1 MSRRLTRILL
11 LPVLL
16 VAGQAL
22 ALGLG
27 DIRLQS
33 ALNEPLRA
41 EIDLLAAAP
50 DELDH
55 LTVQVASAE
64 TFERYGL
71 DRPVFLSDMNFEVV
85 KSGTASGNIIR
96 VRTPGPVSEP
106 FVTFLVEAVWSRGR
120 LLREYTVLLDPPTFA
135 PPPVTQS
142 TQSVTAPSRST
153 QSDAGRIERPASSTR
168 PATPPPVSRP
178 PPRVQAPVQSAP
190 AEPPPRQPEIS
201 VAETV
206 EAESAAPES
215 VEPEVSQPDTTEYDQ
230 PAATQAERTP
240 LPYDPEPRETYITL
254 ASGELL
260 VQQGD
265 TLWSIARRYRPDN
278 SISMSQMMIALFEA
292 NPEAFANNIN
302 RLSTGAKLRIPDAA
316 DVYQISRGDAQS
328 AVQRQHAEW
337 RGEAISTTPALR
349 TEPSLTLVPPDDDQT
364 GYAEDAG
371 AGADDF
377 SREYEIE
384 DRISELEAD
393 VPDQAALLEIHNNEL
408 AQLRAE
414 LARLRG
420 EEPPPELPL
429 VEEPPADE
437 IAAIDEIAVDDDEIF
452 LDDEMADD
460 ELAVDDELDEDGAAA
475 TDEVAAQPVVARPP
489 PKPSMLDT
497 ILGYVLSAWGAI
509 AGAVILAIG
518 ILIWFARRAGRDDD
532 DDSTGTWET
541 LDPGEVESETLAS
554 TERLRAIARDD
565 DSSIVVVEQES
576 KAAMAAEM
584 ASDRQPAEAPA
595 VVTPISANDPL
606 ADTGTSQSL
615 EDTFSSETAINLDQ
629 SDPIAE
635 ADFHMAYGLHDQ
647 AADLING
654 AIEADPQREE
664 LHAKLCEVYFVW
676 GNRDAFI
683 DAAKGMKNLVGDVSS
698 AEWDKIIIMG
708 QQIAADHELF
718 SGKSAGE
725 ATKAVDLSFE
735 GASDQTGALDM
746 DLAGGPDGEISD
758 VIDLGAASGEVEA
771 AGDASSIDFAFDDE
785 DVDTSASATHD
796 MPPESDSMGDVFESP
811 AIDASVDDDT
821 ADTPAVLADAEAE
834 EEADDATDEDKTSE
848 TPTIEQQFATLDA
861 TAQVKALADD
871 DATQLASLDDDYT
884 ATDAT
889 GEINLDE
896 LGLDLGSLA
905 ESSLA
910 ADLESDAETMESGL
924 DDTSNLDALSID
936 DLEATGKNLAVDLD
950 DELDAT
956 GQNPTLI
963 AEDEYDLSDATGLQA
978 ALDETDASGATGK
991 SPVLPDLDDLSI
1003 PGDDPESETSLLDAT
1018 GQTQVLP
1025 DDYAVDTTSDTGV
1038 VIDDDE
1044 QTLMAQTLGGEKPL
1058 QALPEEA
1065 ETLLAPLDEDDD
1077 DLGFTKTE
1085 ALTDDD
1091 VSDFDFA
1098 KTEAL
1103 PKDVFLADPSSDET
1117 GELPALTGSTD
1128 MDLDLDDLTAAL
1140 KVSEVG
1146 DTINQRRDDA
1156 TVEQPRLRPDENAN
1170 TDVGLGVSMDDDDDD
1185 EPTQALSPEQVSED
1199 LHDARTMTEVG
1210 TKLDLAR
1217 AYVDMGDPSGARSI
1231 LEEVL
1236 DEGDAGQKQ
1245 QAQQLL
1251 DSLPS

>member
-1 MSRRLTRILL
+1 
-11 LPVLL
+11 
-16 VAGQAL
+16 
-22 ALGLG
+22 
-27 DIRLQS
+27 
-33 ALNEPLRA
+33 
-41 EIDLLAAAP
+41 
-50 DELDH
+50 
-55 LTVQVASAE
+55 
-64 TFERYGL
+64 
-71 DRPVFLSDMNFEVV
+71 
-85 KSGTASGNIIR
+85 
-96 VRTPGPVSEP
+96 VSEP

-142 TQSVTAPSRST
+142 TQSVTAPSRAT
-153 QSDAGRIERPASSTR
+153 QSDAGRIERPASATR
-168 PATPPPVSRP
+168 PATPPAAAQP

-206 EAESAAPES
+206 EAESTVPKSTVPES
-215 VEPEVSQPDTTEYDQ
+215 FEPEVSQPDTSEYDE
-230 PAATQAERTP
+230 PAATEQERVP
-240 LPYDPEPRETYITL
+240 LPYDPEPKETYITL

-260 VQQGD
+260 VQRGD
-265 TLWSIARRYRPDN
+265 TLWSIARQYRPDN
-278 SISMSQMMIALFEA
+278 SVSMSQMMMALFEA

-302 RLSTGAKLRIPDAA
+302 ILNAGAKLRIPDAT
-316 DVYQISRGDAQS
+316 DVYRISRGDAQS
-328 AVQRQHAEW
+328 AVQQQHAQW

-364 GYAEDAG
+364 GYAEDTG
-371 AGADDF
+371 ASADDF

-420 EEPPPELPL
+420 EEPPLELPL
-429 VEEPPADE
+429 EEEPPAEE

-460 ELAVDDELDEDGAAA
+460 ELAVDDEIDEEAAAA
-475 TDEVAAQPVVARPP
+475 TDEVTAQPVVARPP
-489 PKPSMLDT
+489 AKPSLLDT
-497 ILGYVLSAWGAI
+497 ILGYVLSVWGAI
-509 AGAVILAIG
+509 AGAVILVIG

-541 LDPGEVESETLAS
+541 LDHGEVEGETLAS

-584 ASDRQPAEAPA
+584 VSDRQPAAAPA
-595 VVTPISANDPL
+595 AITPISANDPL
-606 ADTGTSQSL
+606 ADTGTDQSL

-664 LHAKLCEVYFVW
+664 LRAKLCEVYFVW

-683 DAAKGMKNLVGDVSS
+683 DAAKGMKNLVGDATS

-708 QQIAADHELF
+708 QQIAAEHELF

-746 DLAGGPDGEISD
+746 DFAGGPDGEVSD
-758 VIDLGAASGEVEA
+758 VIDLGAASDDDTAV
-771 AGDASSIDFAFDDE
+771 GDASSIDFPFADE
-785 DVDTSASATHD
+785 DLDTSASATHD
-796 MPPESDSMGDVFESP
+796 MPPESDSMQDVFESP
-811 AIDASVDDDT
+811 AVDASVEDET
-821 ADTPAVLADAEAE
+821 ADTPAVSVDDEAE
-834 EEADDATDEDKTSE
+834 DEAEDGTDDEADIDKTSE

-871 DATQLASLDDDYT
+871 DATQLASLDDDHT

-896 LGLDLGSLA
+896 LGLDIGALA
-905 ESSLA
+905 DSSLA
-910 ADLESDAETMESGL
+910 ADLESDAETLESGL
-924 DDTSNLDALSID
+924 DETSNLDALSID
-936 DLEATGKNLAVDLD
+936 DLEATGKNLAVDFD

-963 AEDEYDLSDATGLQA
+963 ADDEYDLSDATGLQA
-978 ALDETDASGATGK
+978 ALDETDASDATGK
-991 SPVLPDLDDLSI
+991 NPVLPDLDDLSI

-1025 DDYAVDTTSDTGV
+1025 DDYAVDTTTDAGAA
-1038 VIDDDE
+1038 IGDDE

-1077 DLGFTKTE
+1077 DLGFTKAE
-1085 ALTDDD
+1085 AFADDD
-1091 VSDFDFA
+1091 TSDFDFA

-1156 TVEQPRLRPDENAN
+1156 TVEQPRLRPDESSD